1 MAAQLE
7 LQKESE
13 EAFLTLAVMGTM
25 KQPIMTIRT
34 DSLLRELP
42 IFRGLPGGDVA
53 ELRMMM
59 GERNFRR
66 NDVILFEEDTPRCLY
81 VIYEG
86 RVKVAQIDEEG
97 REQIL
102 AVHKR
107 GDFFGEMALL
117 DGKTSPA
124 RVVAL
129 EETRVGFLR
138 RADFETR
145 FLKNPIAVRQI
156 ISLLCE
162 RLRDSWFMLKV
173 LNLQRAEDRVR
184 AVLGHMATRFGAR
197 DARGTAIRL
206 RMTHSELADYAS
218 LSRETVSRIL
228 KRLEQAGEISVLE
241 KRRILIT
248 PSFQKVDIM

>member
-1 MAAQLE
+1 MA
-7 LQKESE
+7 
-13 EAFLTLAVMGTM
+13 TM
-25 KQPIMTIRT
+25 KQPAVSIRP
-34 DSLLRELP
+34 SVFLQEIP
-42 IFRGLPGGDVA
+42 IFQGLPGGDVA
-53 ELRMMM
+53 ELRMVM
-59 GERNFRR
+59 GERNYRR

-124 RVVAL
+124 RVIAL
-129 EETRVGFLR
+129 EDTRVGFLG
-138 RADFETR
+138 RADFEMR

-184 AVLGHMATRFGAR
+184 AVLGHMASRFGSR

-228 KRLEQAGEISVLE
+228 KRLELAGEISVLE

-248 PSFQKVDIM
+248 PNFHKVDFV